1 MCYSKET
8 FSIRNGI
15 IYPFCNYLEVSERFR
30 RQCSV
35 TVCDVPCQ
43 LTINICSL
51 KKYLG
56 NLARLGRNQ
65 RYECHLG
72 IPRLASGIGK
82 VGAVS

>member
-1 MCYSKET
+1 ME
-8 FSIRNGI
+8 
-15 IYPFCNYLEVSERFR
+15 
-30 RQCSV
+30 
-35 TVCDVPCQ
+35 
-43 LTINICSL
+43 L